1 MFSET
6 SFLKISLQKV
16 SNFPFSDQTWLEK
29 YPIPIPERRTR
40 NNEAV
45 IKKVFFVSAQKCGH
59 RNTPGKRVFTIL
71 LEKIQMYA
79 TLKKG

>member
-45 IKKVFFVSAQKCGH
+45 IKKVFLYLR
-59 RNTPGKRVFTIL
+59 RNAGIEIL
-71 LEKIQMYA
+71 LASVFLLFYW
-79 TLKKG
+79 KKYKCMLH